1 MSDKKHKK
9 KKRSKWQMARRAQRQ
24 DQRAGGGRG
33 ANDILQVTINKSFYN
48 NLGIYFT
55 SVVR

>member
-33 ANDILQVTINKSFYN
+33 ANDILQVNVNKILYN
-48 NLGIYFT
+48 NLGIF
-55 SVVR
+55 VLQ